1 MVRFIAI
8 AAVGLVLAGCVPE
21 YENRPV
27 TTTTTFSSP
36 DPTRTTIQGSGN
48 PASEFCVQQG
58 GRVELRQQSRGT
70 VGYCH
75 TNDGRVIEEWAYFR
89 GQQQGEYVPPAP
101 PVGEYT
107 PPPPPPG
114 S

>member
-1 MVRFIAI
+1 MHAGSEV
-8 AAVGLVLAGCVPE
+8 LVSGGPGRLLK
-21 YENRPV
+21 
-27 TTTTTFSSP
+27 SS
-36 DPTRTTIQGSGN
+36 
-48 PASEFCVQQG
+48 

-101 PVGEYT
+101 AVGEYT